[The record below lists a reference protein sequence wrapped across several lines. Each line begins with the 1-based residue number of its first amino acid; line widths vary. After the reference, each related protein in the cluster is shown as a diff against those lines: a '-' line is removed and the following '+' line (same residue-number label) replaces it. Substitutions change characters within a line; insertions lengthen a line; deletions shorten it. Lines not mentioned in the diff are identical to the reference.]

1 VVIAPTPTDHPF
13 GRPGGQT
20 SAISSTG
27 EVGRG
32 TFGWMERLA
41 ANREQ
46 ETIRGEEPAAPAPV
60 TPGSL
65 QWASAVG
72 NAAVQRLA
80 RQEAEVADPEVA
92 EPAEQ
97 EAEEAP
103 PPEVAAMEEAGIG
116 PEAVAGLE
124 AVDELGEDAL
134 PE

>member
-1 VVIAPTPTDHPF
+1 
-13 GRPGGQT
+13 
-20 SAISSTG
+20 
-27 EVGRG
+27 
-32 TFGWMERLA
+32 MERLA

-80 RQEAEVADPEVA
+80 RQEAEVAEPEA

-97 EAEEAP
+97 EAEEAA